1 MELQVY
7 EALIAAGAPKEAA
20 KTAAES
26 INKAI
31 DSRYQI
37 HSKQLATQGDVEKVR
52 AEIEKVRAEISNT
65 KNDIIKWVIGLF
77 IAQTA
82 LLMTIVSK
90 MIG

>member
-7 EALIAAGAPKEAA
+7 EALVAAGAPKEAA
-20 KTAAES
+20 KDAAES

-31 DSRYQI
+31 DNRYAI
-37 HSKQLATQGDVEKVR
+37 HSKELATRGDIEQVR
-52 AEIEKVRAEISNT
+52 AEVEKT

-90 MIG
+90 LT